1 MATNTEEGMVAAKPV
16 AEQQSDRVN
25 GHEPWRATEQDPQRA
40 HEQDPHRAHEQD
52 PYRAKEQDPYR
63 SCRKLPL
70 PRHEDFLVVAWM
82 TLGLFLYIH
91 VTPNGKSMIKL
102 QGPYPFYAPLAYI
115 TH

>member
-16 AEQQSDRVN
+16 AEQQSGRVN
-25 GHEPWRATEQDPQRA
+25 GQEPWRAT
-40 HEQDPHRAHEQD
+40 EQDPHRAHEQD

-102 QGPYPFYAPLAYI
+102 QGIHFSFPRKVQPS
-115 TH
+115 HCM